1 MAPVDVVAL
10 ARQVGGPALVRQVE
24 SSPDAKWLSVVAAHT
39 TRKARRMGPWV
50 AQRIR
55 QTRPEEWP
63 VILRRRPR

>member
-1 MAPVDVVAL
+1 
-10 ARQVGGPALVRQVE
+10 LVRQVE